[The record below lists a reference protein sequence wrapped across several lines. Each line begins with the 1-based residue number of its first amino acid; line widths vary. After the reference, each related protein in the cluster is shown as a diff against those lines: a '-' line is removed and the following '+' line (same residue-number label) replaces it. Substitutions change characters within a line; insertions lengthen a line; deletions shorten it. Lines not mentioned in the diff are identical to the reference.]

1 MKNKTKKETWNG
13 WANYETENVAVWL
26 QNEELLYD
34 ALRMYC
40 ASVVEDG
47 PVDSLS
53 SMLRNLSYEGF
64 TQSDP
69 LGYFELAKE
78 LLISKLSTQTHN
90 PDGSV
95 SASMKNSIW
104 SKTPDGVDWDSPK
117 LNLEALDGMI
127 KDMAQDDFAPVK

>member
-13 WANYETENVAVWL
+13 WVNYETQNVAVWL

-40 ASVVEDG
+40 TSADEF
-47 PVDSLS
+47 P
-53 SMLRNLSYEGF
+53 SYEGF
-64 TQSDP
+64 TKNDP
-69 LGYFELAKE
+69 GHFKVAQG
-78 LLISKLSTQTHN
+78 LLIDKLSTQTHN
-90 PDGSV
+90 PDGSL
-95 SASMKNSIW
+95 SASFKNSIW